1 MLGSDCCLLD
11 YFLVI
16 PRSFYPLFYFI
27 FFSRPVGLYGARV
40 SVVCALSE
48 RGKGFFFEKKIS
60 RSLK

>member
-16 PRSFYPLFYFI
+16 PRSFYPLFYFFY

-48 RGKGFFFEKKIS
+48 RGKGF
-60 RSLK
+60 